1 MNRIDEKFKTL
12 KEQNKKAL
20 IPYVTAGTPTIEKTA
35 EIVLAVEKAGADL
48 IEIGIPYSDPL
59 ADGPVI
65 EESSLWSLE
74 HGFKL
79 ADAFNCVKQI
89 RQKSQIPIVFMVY
102 YNTVF
107 GYGRD
112 KFINKCA
119 ECDIDGMIIPDLPL
133 EEYDEIQSYLKDT
146 NIELISLVAITSKD
160 RIQTIANQ
168 AKGFIYCISSLGVTG
183 IRSKFN
189 DDVIDFLKEVKSK
202 TDLPTCVGFGI
213 SKKEDI
219 EKFEPFVDGCVVG
232 SALVKNILET
242 DGNVKEAENF
252 IKNLRQ

>member
-20 IPYVTAGTPTIEKTA
+20 IPYVTAGTPNIEKTI

-65 EESSLWSLE
+65 EQSSLWSLN

-79 ADAFNCVKQI
+79 IDAFNCVKQI

-102 YNTVF
+102 YNTIF
-107 GYGRD
+107 GYGRE
-112 KFINKCA
+112 KFIKNCV
-119 ECDIDGMIIPDLPL
+119 ECDVDGMIIPDLPL
-133 EEYDEIQSYLKDT
+133 EEYDEIEPYLKDT
-146 NIELISLVAITSKD
+146 NIELISLVAITSKN
-160 RIQTIANQ
+160 RIQTIADK

-183 IRSKFN
+183 IRSKFS

-202 TDLPTCVGFGI
+202 TSLPTCVGFGI

-219 EKFEPFVDGCVVG
+219 KKFEAVVDGCVVG

-242 DGNVKEAENF
+242 NGDVKEAQKF
-252 IKNLRQ
+252 IQSLK